1 MARLNIRWESTSSV
15 APQAAATGDA
25 QAADAEAGKR
35 YAERPMLVYVTSDD
49 ATDSVTRKLEDVA
62 FADERIGIGSKFFR
76 CVKITAGNALQDR
89 LLKDNGDSTPRLLFV
104 KRDYTVVATLEK
116 KKLKPGTIVKSMAKL
131 ARGEYKDN
139 FSSMVSN
146 YAKLL
151 NELDRLDGV
160 RAQNAETARKL
171 KEKPSASKQ
180 KKLEKDIA
188 EYEKKMEDW
197 KKAEEKL
204 LAFKAKPIKKPA
216 ST

>member
-1 MARLNIRWESTSSV
+1 
-15 APQAAATGDA
+15 
-25 QAADAEAGKR
+25 
-35 YAERPMLVYVTSDD
+35 MLVYVTSDD

-89 LLKDNGDSTPRLLFV
+89 LLKDNGDATPRLLFV

-131 ARGEYKDN
+131 ARTEYKDS
-139 FSSMVSN
+139 FSSMVSK
-146 YAKLL
+146 YGKLL

-171 KEKPSASKQ
+171 KEKPNASKA

-216 ST
+216 AA